1 MNTETDMSPVGKK
14 RRWIWGTVITLAGL
28 YVIWDIWNELTNPEL
43 WEYFAER
50 PAAMWTVLVVLA
62 LVAIAILIV
71 VLRGWSEYKLS
82 PKIPAAAEVT
92 VGCIFAGFGVF
103 HFVLA
108 YRFWSL
114 GSTSGGTHAR
124 ALERPE
130 NLFWV
135 SLLVGTITILVGG
148 FMCVTGVRA
157 LRRTE

>member
-1 MNTETDMSPVGKK
+1 MSRGKK
-14 RRWIWGTVITLAGL
+14 RRWIRGTVITLVGAYG
-28 YVIWDIWNELTNPEL
+28 IWDIWNELTNPEL

-103 HFVLA
+103 YFAQA
-108 YRFWSL
+108 YQFWRL
-114 GSTSGGTHAR
+114 GSTPMSEYVR
-124 ALERPE
+124 AWTTRPE
-130 NLFWV
+130 NLFWI